1 MKSGKMES
9 NPIDQ
14 VTNDGIIYIIK
25 TLEKASLLHT
35 LATSAEIIQLQ
46 TKTSTTLIQ
55 HDKRRGCKRATNHF
69 FLAMNRPHRCSPD
82 ELLISFAFHPPT
94 ISL

>member
-55 HDKRRGCKRATNHF
+55 HDNVEVVRE
-69 FLAMNRPHRCSPD
+69 P
-82 ELLISFAFHPPT
+82 LIIFSWR
-94 ISL
+94 